1 MNFEIYNG
9 INENNFKIRYPDI
22 WWDVR
27 SKFIELPFMEALYRY
42 VNNIKETPTCTCGK
56 PCKFRSF
63 THGYQQ
69 FCSAKCSNSNQ
80 DKKQKCKDTCIEKY
94 GGVAPACSK
103 EVSKKM
109 VETSYTKHGDECF
122 KRRKGPLKE
131 ETKEKMRKTCLERY
145 GVENVMQQKDYA
157 KQHNNNKDYKKLSQL
172 VSEAWEIKMKHKYP
186 DIIDIDHINKT
197 YKIKC
202 NNIDCNKCKEKWF
215 EIPIALHAGRRNY
228 PAEMC
233 TRLRPIVKKALKN
246 TWLEQFIKNI
256 LDEYNISYVE
266 NDKKLLEGKELDI
279 YIPDHKLAIECNG
292 IYWHSLKEPSYHF
305 NKWYKCK
312 EQDIQLITIWEDQI
326 HNQPEIVKGIIKSRL
341 GIYEHQIGARKCIL
355 KEVPSKESIEF
366 LKNNHLQGSTNG
378 NIRLGL
384 YYNDE
389 LVSIM
394 VFGAKRRALGN
405 KETNENTY
413 ELYRYCNKLGW
424 QIQGGASRLFKY
436 FINSHKDSIIE
447 SFSSNDI
454 SMGDLYKKLGFEH
467 ISTQKSSYWYI
478 EQDTFKRYHRY
489 SFTKYSLVQK
499 GYDRNLTE
507 SQIMETLP
515 YWKIYD
521 SGQQKWLYE

>member
-22 WWDVR
+22 WRDVR
-27 SKFIELPFMEALYRY
+27 SKFIELPFMEALYMY
-42 VNNIKETPTCTCGK
+42 VNNIKETPTCICGK

-145 GVENVMQQKDYA
+145 GTENAMTYISRQRMIDKYDFVLDIKDNIY
-157 KQHNNNKDYKKLSQL
+157 
-172 VSEAWEIKMKHKYP
+172 
-186 DIIDIDHINKT
+186 T
-197 YKIKC
+197 CKC
-202 NNIDCNKCKEKWF
+202 IHPECNKCKEKTF
-215 EIPIALHAGRRNY
+215 QLKSTNFHNRMEFHLELCPILFPINSNKSRNTSI
-228 PAEMC
+228 EMFI
-233 TRLRPIVKKALKN
+233 RNFLDDLK
-246 TWLEQFIKNI
+246 
-256 LDEYNISYVE
+256 ISYIT
-266 NDKKLLEGKELDI
+266 NDRTTVKGYELDI
-279 YIPDHKLAIECNG
+279 YIPEHKLAIECNG

-305 NKWYKCK
+305 NKWNKCK
-312 EQDIQLITIWEDQI
+312 EQGIQLLTIWEDQI
-326 HNQPEIVKGIIKSRL
+326 HNQSEIVKGIIKSHL

-355 KEVPSKESIEF
+355 KEVPSKESHKF
-366 LKNNHLQGSTNG
+366 LKENHLQGSTNG

-389 LVSIM
+389 LVSLMI
-394 VFGAKRRALGN
+394 FGAKRIALGN

-424 QIQGGASRLFKY
+424 QIQGGASRLFKH
-436 FINSHKDSIIE
+436 FLDMH
-447 SFSSNDI
+447 
-454 SMGDLYKKLGFEH
+454 
-467 ISTQKSSYWYI
+467 
-478 EQDTFKRYHRY
+478 
-489 SFTKYSLVQK
+489 
-499 GYDRNLTE
+499 
-507 SQIMETLP
+507 QI
-515 YWKIYD
+515 
-521 SGQQKWLYE
+521 GRAHV